1 MPASTRTGLGEMIE
15 GQRLNVS
22 AGLASVGTALFL
34 VGLKIMGAL
43 GHRRAVG
50 GGLARRLGRST

>member
-1 MPASTRTGLGEMIE
+1 MPANAVSGREKMIE

-34 VGLKIMGAL
+34 VGLKAWALSATGAP
-43 GHRRAVG
+43 
-50 GGLARRLGRST
+50 